1 MGCEVVSG
9 TTNGQK
15 GEETTA
21 EFLLNHYRNAV
32 EAEVA
37 RWSRIEEKANRVFSF
52 STSVTAI
59 LVGLFTLGERAMGEA
74 TAVSNLIPFLVIY
87 SGGILLFALS
97 AILALRAQSVTSR
110 KVAYLDYKQ
119 SMVQEYIKQSLG
131 AMQRI
136 VVHRYVEALASMKER
151 NRTKAR
157 IVMYAQ
163 YLVISAVVFVVISMF
178 IVIGALISWFPAG
191 G

>member
-1 MGCEVVSG
+1 MTG
-9 TTNGQK
+9 TVNEQK
-15 GEETTA
+15 DEETTA
-21 EFLLNHYRNAV
+21 EFLLDHYQNAV
-32 EAEVA
+32 EAEVY
-37 RWSRIEEKANRVFSF
+37 RWSRLEEKANRVFSF

-59 LVGLFTLGERAMGEA
+59 LVGLFTLGESIMGEGA
-74 TAVSNLIPFLVIY
+74 PVSNLIPFLIVY
-87 SGGILLFALS
+87 SGGIIFFALS
-97 AILALRAQSVTSR
+97 AILALRAQSVISR

-119 SMVQEYIKQSLG
+119 SQVRKYMQQPVE

-136 VVHRYVEALASMKER
+136 VIHRYVEALASMKDR

-157 IVMYAQ
+157 IVLYAQ

-178 IVIGALISWFPAG
+178 IVIGTLISWIPG